1 MPNRNR
7 IENSSAANQTPLYGR
22 LLIYRG
28 TALFAVLLGIVL
40 CTISQATAAESLLEN
55 RELITRQ
62 GVRANSSSSP
72 RSSRITPR
80 YQTTPQPESSE
91 LERLIRQGN
100 AIETPSQSRPID
112 WNEAL
117 NFWESA
123 LRDYPSET
131 TLLRRFY
138 RARIQ
143 YDVNYRLADKRYVE
157 LVNNMPL
164 EQGKQT
170 LTDILYKI
178 EFSYVDNANWN
189 VISHNGL
196 VGITQALRN
205 PMFRSQYLSRYTI
218 DEISRMEQNWIQNAR
233 IIKVNNAYDAF
244 TQAISAASMI
254 KRDCQI
260 NEAVIIMEYLCGILN
275 VLDQYTCLLT
285 PTQFLDM
292 TNQINGEFV
301 GIGIELK
308 TVKGELKVVRPITG
322 SPAQRA
328 GLRPGDSIVAVNG
341 QRTADSTP
349 EKISNQL
356 QGESGST
363 VYLEIA
369 RRNSPNQTVAIVRQ
383 PVKSPCVENVKI
395 IDEAN
400 RVGYLKIN
408 HFQKT
413 TVDEL
418 DAALLYL
425 NNQRMSSLIIDL
437 RGNPGG
443 LLTAAVEA
451 SNRFISA
458 GTIVSTKGKNPQE
471 NHDFYA
477 TREKTS
483 TIPLVVLID
492 KNSASASEIFA
503 GAMRDHRRAAIVG
516 TQSYGKGSVQGIFPL
531 QNSSMGLRMTTAK
544 FYSPLGKPFVRV
556 GVSPDIE
563 VRKTSLL
570 TEDVDPY
577 EVIPEQDDAVLQ
589 AGINAAKQRSASY
602 GRVTAPNS
610 IRRLTPAA
618 TNIETL

>member
-1 MPNRNR
+1 MPNKIL
-7 IENSSAANQTPLYGR
+7 IENSSAAKRTPSCSSLS
-22 LLIYRG
+22 LIKQ
-28 TALFAVLLGIVL
+28 TALFTVLLGIVL
-40 CTISQATAAESLLEN
+40 SAVPQPVSAQQITAN
-55 RELITRQ
+55 RERQTGIKEEFKSSNSQLAARNSQPLNFEIQSLI
-62 GVRANSSSSP
+62 
-72 RSSRITPR
+72 
-80 YQTTPQPESSE
+80 
-91 LERLIRQGN
+91 LKGN
-100 AIETPSQSRPID
+100 ALETPSANKQVD

-123 LRDYPSET
+123 LRDYPTEAT
-131 TLLRRFY
+131 FLRRYY

-143 YDVNYRLADKRYVE
+143 YDVNYRLADWRYVE
-157 LVNNMPL
+157 LVNNMSTEL
-164 EQGKQT
+164 GRQT
-170 LTDILYKI
+170 LLDILNKI
-178 EFSYVDNANWN
+178 SFSYVDNANWTI
-189 VISHNGL
+189 ISHNGL

-205 PMFRSQYLSRYTI
+205 PAFRRQFFSRFNN
-218 DEISRMEQNWIQNAR
+218 EELARMEQRWIQNAR
-233 IIKVNNAYDAF
+233 SIPVNNPNDAYK
-244 TQAISAASMI
+244 QAVSVASMV

-260 NEAVIIMEYLCGILN
+260 NEAVIILEYLCGILN

-301 GIGIELK
+301 GIGVELK
-308 TVKGELKVVRPITG
+308 TVKGELIVIRPITG
-322 SPAQRA
+322 SPAQKA
-328 GLRPGDSIVAVNG
+328 GIRPGDSIIAVNG

-349 EKISNQL
+349 EKISNKL

-369 RRNSPNQTVAIVRQ
+369 RRNSPNQKVAIVRQ

-395 IDEAN
+395 IDEVN
-400 RVGYLKIN
+400 RIGYLKIN

-413 TVDEL
+413 TISEL

-425 NNQRMSSLIIDL
+425 NNLNMKSLIIDL

-443 LLTAAVEA
+443 LLMAAVEA

-471 NHDFYA
+471 NHNYYA

-483 TIPLVVLID
+483 SIPLVVLID

-531 QNSSMGLRMTTAK
+531 QNSTLGLRMTTAK

-563 VRKTSLL
+563 VRKASLL
-570 TEDVDPY
+570 SEDVDPY

-589 AGINAAKQRSASY
+589 AGINAARQRSASY
-602 GRVTAPNS
+602 K
-610 IRRLTPAA
+610 
-618 TNIETL
+618 

>member
-1 MPNRNR
+1 MPNQNKTQ
-7 IENSSAANQTPLYGR
+7 NSTAAKYAQLCNR
-22 LLIYRG
+22 LLFINR
-28 TALFAVLLGIVL
+28 TVFFAVLLGIIL
-40 CTISQATAAESLLEN
+40 SGASQTVPAQSFSEN
-55 RELITRQ
+55 GELVTRK
-62 GVRANSSSSP
+62 GVSANSAPIP
-72 RSSRITPR
+72 RSSLVAPN
-80 YQTTPQPESSE
+80 YQTVPKPEPSE
-91 LERLIRQGN
+91 LESLILKGN
-100 AIETPSQSRPID
+100 ALETPSENRPID

-123 LRDYPSET
+123 LRDYPSEA
-131 TLLRRFY
+131 LLLKRYY

-143 YDVNYRLADKRYVE
+143 YDLNYRLADRRYVE
-157 LVNNMPL
+157 LVNNMSTEL
-164 EQGKQT
+164 GRET
-170 LTDILYKI
+170 LSDILYKI
-178 EFSYVDNANWN
+178 NFSYVDNANWN
-189 VISHNGL
+189 IISHNGL
-196 VGITQALRN
+196 VGISQALRN
-205 PMFRSQYLSRYTI
+205 PAFRRQYLSQFNGE
-218 DEISRMEQNWIQNAR
+218 EIARMELRWIQNAR
-233 IIKVNNAYDAF
+233 SIPVNNANDAYS
-244 TQAISAASMI
+244 QAVSVASMI

-260 NEAVIIMEYLCGILN
+260 NEAVIILEYLCGILN

-301 GIGIELK
+301 GIGVELK

-322 SPAQRA
+322 SPAQKA

-395 IDEAN
+395 IDEIN

-413 TVDEL
+413 TADEL
-418 DAALLYL
+418 DAAMLYL
-425 NNQRMSSLIIDL
+425 NNLNMRSLIIDL

-451 SNRFISA
+451 SNRFISS

-471 NHDFYA
+471 NHNYYA
-477 TREKTS
+477 TREKTTS
-483 TIPLVVLID
+483 IPLVVLID

-563 VRKTSLL
+563 VRKASLL
-570 TEDVDPY
+570 SEDVDPY
-577 EVIPEQDDAVLQ
+577 EVIPEQDDAILQ
-589 AGINAAKQRSASY
+589 AGINAARQRSMSF
-602 GRVTAPNS
+602 
-610 IRRLTPAA
+610 
-618 TNIETL
+618 E

>member
-1 MPNRNR
+1 MPNQNR
-7 IENSSAANQTPLYGR
+7 IDKLTVAKQPMWRCR
-22 LLIYRG
+22 LSIIKR
-28 TALFAVLLGIVL
+28 TALFAVLLGILLSAVPQPVWAQVNSVYRSAP
-40 CTISQATAAESLLEN
+40 TTKGSNAPSSYGKAQSGVETPSQN
-55 RELITRQ
+55 Y
-62 GVRANSSSSP
+62 SSP
-72 RSSRITPR
+72 EIYSL
-80 YQTTPQPESSE
+80 QPDPSEIESII
-91 LERLIRQGN
+91 LKGN
-100 AIETPSQSRPID
+100 AIETPSLNRPTD

-117 NFWESA
+117 NFWENA

-131 TLLRRFY
+131 VLLRRYY

-143 YDVNYRLADKRYVE
+143 YDVNCRLADRRYVE
-157 LVNNMPL
+157 LVDNMPL

-170 LTDILYKI
+170 LADILYKI
-178 EFSYVDNANWN
+178 EFSYVDKVNWN
-189 VISHNGL
+189 VLSHNGL
-196 VGITQALRN
+196 VGVSQALRN
-205 PMFRSQYLSRYTI
+205 PSFRHQRLSNFSSEQI
-218 DEISRMEQNWIQNAR
+218 AAMEQRWIKYAKS
-233 IIKVNNAYDAF
+233 IPVNSAHDAF
-244 TQAISAASMI
+244 SQAISVASMV

-260 NEAVIIMEYLCGILN
+260 NESVIILEYVCGILN

-301 GIGIELK
+301 GIGVELK
-308 TVKGELKVVRPITG
+308 NVKGELKIVRPITG
-322 SPAQRA
+322 SPAQKA
-328 GLRPGDSIVAVNG
+328 GLRPGDSIVAVDG

-349 EKISNQL
+349 EKISNRL

-395 IDEAN
+395 IDEVN

-413 TVDEL
+413 TASEL

-425 NNQRMSSLIIDL
+425 NNKRMSSLIIDL

-443 LLTAAVEA
+443 LLTAAVDA
-451 SNRFISA
+451 SNRFLSN
-458 GTIVSTKGKNPQE
+458 GTIVSTKGKNSQE
-471 NHDFYA
+471 NHNFYA

-503 GAMRDHRRAAIVG
+503 GAMRDRRRAAIVG

-531 QNSSMGLRMTTAK
+531 QNNSMGLRMTTAK

-563 VRKTSLL
+563 VRKASLL
-570 TEDVDPY
+570 SEDVDPY
-577 EVIPEQDDAVLQ
+577 EIIPEQDDAVLQ
-589 AGINAAKQRSASY
+589 AGINAARQRSVSY
-602 GRVTAPNS
+602 
-610 IRRLTPAA
+610 
-618 TNIETL
+618 E

>member
-1 MPNRNR
+1 MHVHNRTLTSSTSKQMSLYNR
-7 IENSSAANQTPLYGR
+7 VFLNRTAII
-22 LLIYRG
+22 LI
-28 TALFAVLLGIVL
+28 ALLGVALSVIPQ
-40 CTISQATAAESLLEN
+40 ISLAQSPIED
-55 RELITRQ
+55 RELVTYK
-62 GVRANSSSSP
+62 GVTASSP
-72 RSSRITPR
+72 SSTPKSSIR
-80 YQTTPQPESSE
+80 TTNYQPVPQTEPSE
-91 LERLIRQGN
+91 LDNLIRKGN
-100 AIETPSQSRPID
+100 ALETPSKNNAID

-123 LRDYPSET
+123 LRDYPSEI
-131 TLLRRFY
+131 TLLRRYY

-143 YDVNYRLADKRYVE
+143 YDINYRLADWRYVD
-157 LVNNMPL
+157 LVNNMSIDL
-164 EQGKQT
+164 GRQT
-170 LTDILYKI
+170 LSDILYKI
-178 EFSYVDNANWN
+178 EFSYVDNANWSI
-189 VISHNGL
+189 ISHNGL
-196 VGITQALRN
+196 VGISQALRN
-205 PMFRSQYLSRYTI
+205 PAFRRQYLSRFNVE
-218 DEISRMEQNWIQNAR
+218 DVSRMEMNWIQYAR
-233 IIKVNNAYDAF
+233 SISVNSASDAY
-244 TQAISAASMI
+244 TQAINVATMI

-260 NEAVIIMEYLCGILN
+260 NEAVIIMEYICGILN

-301 GIGIELK
+301 GIGVELK
-308 TVKGELKVVRPITG
+308 TIKGELRIIRPITG
-322 SPAQRA
+322 SPAQKA
-328 GLRPGDSIVAVNG
+328 GLLPGDAIIAVNG

-349 EKISNQL
+349 EKISNRL

-395 IDEAN
+395 IDDVN
-400 RVGYLKIN
+400 RIGYMKIN

-413 TVDEL
+413 TADEL
-418 DAALLYL
+418 DAALFYL
-425 NNQRMSSLIIDL
+425 NNLNMRSLIIDL

-451 SNRFISA
+451 SNRFISS

-477 TREKTS
+477 TQEMTS
-483 TIPLVVLID
+483 PIPLVVLID

-544 FYSPLGKPFVRV
+544 FYSPLGKPFVRI

-563 VRKTSLL
+563 VRKASLL
-570 TEDVDPY
+570 SEDVDPY

-589 AGINAAKQRSASY
+589 AGINAARQRSVSF
-602 GRVTAPNS
+602 
-610 IRRLTPAA
+610 
-618 TNIETL
+618 E

>member
-1 MPNRNR
+1 MPNQNR
-7 IENSSAANQTPLYGR
+7 IQNSSVAKQKPLCNR
-22 LLIYRG
+22 LLINIINRI
-28 TALFAVLLGIVL
+28 ALLAVLLGVAFSAIPQQLSAQTLSGIREYPAQQRVNAKSTSIPTPSNRTPQYQ
-40 CTISQATAAESLLEN
+40 TISPARSEIDSL
-55 RELITRQ
+55 IHK
-62 GVRANSSSSP
+62 
-72 RSSRITPR
+72 
-80 YQTTPQPESSE
+80 
-91 LERLIRQGN
+91 GN
-100 AIETPSQSRPID
+100 ALETPTNNRPID

-131 TLLRRFY
+131 VLLRRYY

-143 YDVNYRLADKRYVE
+143 YDVNCRLADKRYVE
-157 LVNNMPL
+157 LVDNMPL

-178 EFSYVDNANWN
+178 EFSYVDNANWK
-189 VISHNGL
+189 IIAHNGL
-196 VGITQALRN
+196 VGISQALRN
-205 PMFRSQYLSRYTI
+205 PAFRSQYLSHFNST
-218 DEISRMEQNWIQNAR
+218 EIARMEQTWMRYAR
-233 IIKVNNAYDAF
+233 SITINNAYDAF
-244 TQAISAASMI
+244 TQAINAASMV
-254 KRDCQI
+254 KRDCHI
-260 NEAVIIMEYLCGILN
+260 NEAVILMEYVCGILN
-275 VLDQYTCLLT
+275 ALDQYTCLLT
-285 PTQFLDM
+285 PTQFLDI

-301 GIGIELK
+301 GIGVELK
-308 TVKGELKVVRPITG
+308 TIKGELKVVRPITG
-322 SPAQRA
+322 SPAQKA
-328 GLRPGDSIVAVNG
+328 GLRPGDSIIAVDG

-349 EKISNQL
+349 EKISNRL

-413 TVDEL
+413 TADEL

-425 NNQRMSSLIIDL
+425 NNLNMRSLIIDL

-451 SNRFISA
+451 SNRFISS

-471 NHDFYA
+471 NHDFHA
-477 TREKTS
+477 TREKTLS
-483 TIPLVVLID
+483 IPLVVLID

-563 VRKTSLL
+563 VRKASLIS
-570 TEDVDPY
+570 EDVDPY

-589 AGINAAKQRSASY
+589 AGINAAKQRSVSY
-602 GRVTAPNS
+602 
-610 IRRLTPAA
+610 
-618 TNIETL
+618 E

>member
-1 MPNRNR
+1 MPNQKR
-7 IENSSAANQTPLYGR
+7 IENSTAAKRTTLCSG
-22 LLIYRG
+22 LLIFKR

-40 CTISQATAAESLLEN
+40 SSVPQPIWAQASSVQPSAPTA
-55 RELITRQ
+55 
-62 GVRANSSSSP
+62 GNSSTPFSYEKTTTDAETSSQNYKSP
-72 RSSRITPR
+72 EIFVS
-80 YQTTPQPESSE
+80 QPDP
-91 LERLIRQGN
+91 LEIQDLILKGN
-100 AIETPSQSRPID
+100 ALETPTENRPID

-123 LRDYPSET
+123 LRDYPAET
-131 TLLRRFY
+131 ILLKRYY

-178 EFSYVDNANWN
+178 EFSYVDNANWA

-196 VGITQALRN
+196 VGISQALRN
-205 PMFRSQYLSRYTI
+205 PTFRSQYLSRFNSS
-218 DEISRMEQNWIQNAR
+218 EIARMEQTWIQNAR
-233 IIKVNNAYDAF
+233 VIKVDNAYDAF

-301 GIGIELK
+301 GIGVELK

-322 SPAQRA
+322 SPAQKA
-328 GLRPGDSIVAVNG
+328 GIRPGDSIVAVNG

-349 EKISNQL
+349 EKISNRL

-395 IDEAN
+395 IDEVN

-413 TVDEL
+413 TASEL

-425 NNQRMSSLIIDL
+425 NSLNMKSLIIDL

-443 LLTAAVEA
+443 LLAAAVDA
-451 SNRFISA
+451 SNRFISK

-471 NHDFYA
+471 NHNFYA
-477 TREKTS
+477 TREMTS
-483 TIPLVVLID
+483 PIPLVVLID

-563 VRKTSLL
+563 VRKASLL
-570 TEDVDPY
+570 SEDVDPY
-577 EVIPEQDDAVLQ
+577 EVIPEQDDAILQ
-589 AGINAAKQRSASY
+589 AGINAARQRSMSF
-602 GRVTAPNS
+602 
-610 IRRLTPAA
+610 
-618 TNIETL
+618 E

>member
-1 MPNRNR
+1 MPNQSKKQNSTVAKRAQLCNR
-7 IENSSAANQTPLYGR
+7 
-22 LLIYRG
+22 LIFINR
-28 TALFAVLLGIVL
+28 AVFFAVLLGIVL
-40 CTISQATAAESLLEN
+40 SAAPQAVSAQSPFESKEQ
-55 RELITRQ
+55 LIQQ
-62 GVRANSSSSP
+62 GVSANSSA
-72 RSSRITPR
+72 TPASLLAPKN
-80 YQTTPQPESSE
+80 YPVSQPELSE
-91 LERLIRQGN
+91 IENLIRKGDVL
-100 AIETPSQSRPID
+100 ETPSANKQVD

-123 LRDYPSET
+123 LRDYPSDAK
-131 TLLRRFY
+131 LLRRYY

-143 YDVNYRLADKRYVE
+143 YDVNCRLADRRYVE
-157 LVNNMPL
+157 LVDNMPFD
-164 EQGKQT
+164 QGKQT
-170 LTDILYKI
+170 VADILYKI
-178 EFSYVDNANWN
+178 DISYVDKVNWN
-189 VISHNGL
+189 ILSHNGL
-196 VGITQALRN
+196 VGFSLALRN
-205 PMFRSQYLSRYTI
+205 PAFRGQRLAHFSLEELASLER
-218 DEISRMEQNWIQNAR
+218 RWIQYAQS
-233 IIKVNNAYDAF
+233 IQVSSAHDAF
-244 TQAISAASMI
+244 SQAVSLAASV

-260 NEAVIIMEYLCGILN
+260 NEAIVLMEYVCGILN

-301 GIGIELK
+301 GIGVELK

-322 SPAQRA
+322 SPAHKA
-328 GLRPGDSIVAVNG
+328 GLRPGDSIIAVDG

-349 EKISNQL
+349 EKISNRL

-369 RRNSPNQTVAIVRQ
+369 RRNTPNQTVAIVRQ

-395 IDEAN
+395 IDQTN

-413 TVDEL
+413 TASEL

-425 NNQRMSSLIIDL
+425 NNQRINSLIIDL

-443 LLTAAVEA
+443 LLTAAVDA
-451 SNRFISA
+451 SNRFLSA
-458 GTIVSTKGKNPQE
+458 GAIVSTKGKNPQE
-471 NHDFYA
+471 NHNFYA
-477 TREKTS
+477 NREKTMS
-483 TIPLVVLID
+483 VPLVVLID

-556 GVSPDIE
+556 GVSPDVE
-563 VRKTSLL
+563 VRKTALL
-570 TEDVDPY
+570 NEDEDPY
-577 EVIPEQDDAVLQ
+577 EIVPEQDDAVLQ
-589 AGINAAKQRSASY
+589 AGINAARQRSASF
-602 GRVTAPNS
+602 R
-610 IRRLTPAA
+610 
-618 TNIETL
+618 